1 MMTATYWMN
10 CLQKLEAKN
19 DYFVTLNPFIHPHED
34 KVIKKI
40 TYHHPVF
47 DADAISA
54 QAQLSKIQGINSLW
68 FCGSYT
74 GYGFHEDAL
83 ASAVAVCKKLGASIP
98 WQTSGNPSENI
109 LSGKL

>member
-1 MMTATYWMN
+1 MN
-10 CLQKLEAKN
+10 
-19 DYFVTLNPFIHPHED
+19 D

-54 QAQLSKIQGINSLW
+54 QAQLSEIQGINSLW

-83 ASAVAVCKKLGASIP
+83 ASAVSVCKKLGASIP
-98 WQTSGNPSENI
+98 WETSFAKDSAKTPLKTYSAVIFNECNFTLQINSHAPQVFS
-109 LSGKL
+109 SDV